1 MTTWPSLSRGGFS
14 YSGLLWCFVHSVL
27 CSLDT
32 GSFGDVVLS
41 PVIHLLDP
49 IQIPALGYPRG
60 VGEITTTYLPNMDYS
75 IFGHSELV
83 RTVEALESA
92 LVASYEKTMS
102 EGEAR
107 AAVSSI
113 INRYV

>member
-1 MTTWPSLSRGGFS
+1 
-14 YSGLLWCFVHSVL
+14 
-27 CSLDT
+27 
-32 GSFGDVVLS
+32 
-41 PVIHLLDP
+41 
-49 IQIPALGYPRG
+49 
-60 VGEITTTYLPNMDYS
+60 MDYS

-113 INRYV
+113 INRYA